1 MDSNQATPNHT
12 KAFFNF
18 PLMRRA
24 MWFWFLDVALS
35 FFNFSVLMN
44 LVYEPRWGG
53 LVAHQIGLST
63 RIVYVFLLAFLI
75 VRGIKEYSKRDLF
88 ILGIFWMVSWLVIEW
103 PGSLLM
109 GRPVSDIVVGWNIAK
124 GYMWPYVLVVYL
136 TASLIIGSLLPHK
149 ERN

>member
-1 MDSNQATPNHT
+1 MEGSQPTVVSKKP
-12 KAFFNF
+12 FFNY
-18 PLMRRA
+18 PLMRRW
-24 MWFWFLDVALS
+24 MWFWFLDVGLS

-44 LVYEPRWGG
+44 QIYEPRWGG
-53 LVAHQIGLST
+53 LAAHQIGLST
-63 RIVYVFLLAFLI
+63 RIVYVFILAFLI
-75 VRGIKEYSKRDLF
+75 VRGIKEYSKRDL
-88 ILGIFWMVSWLVIEW
+88 IIMGLFWMVSWLVIEW

-136 TASLIIGSLLPHK
+136 TSSLIIGSLLPHK